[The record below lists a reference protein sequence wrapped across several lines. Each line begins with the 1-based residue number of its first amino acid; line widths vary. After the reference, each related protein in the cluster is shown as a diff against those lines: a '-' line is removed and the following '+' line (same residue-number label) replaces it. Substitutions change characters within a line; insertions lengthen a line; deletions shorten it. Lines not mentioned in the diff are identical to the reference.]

1 MPNHLFSLALVLA
14 LAATATSSRSQ
25 DPPQW
30 KQFQQLTAAQ
40 KELVAAQIAKEV
52 PESPQ
57 LRSLRACVT
66 QSTEPHAERC
76 KRLAERHGKRA
87 LSEAPDTAMPQA
99 VRYAFGLGVIERQQR
114 SAAANPKAEAAE
126 RASEDL
132 AVSVHQA
139 LLGIAPGADRALAT
153 LMYKLDTDT
162 RADQFAAFLHAWRN
176 GSESFYEALDRTAG
190 TKEAVFFYDAMLGDF
205 RTQFGGGDGAPAMG
219 RGLQAAHDDLHDAFL
234 AYRQYRGFREAVA
247 WSLVLRPG
255 RALPGR
261 LQRYEA
267 AAPGAY
273 SLRQQVVMVCDL
285 FEGDVQRL
293 ADEIVRTAQA
303 LPEPVWNG
311 TYDPFPAWSEVFKT
325 QLPRMIEA
333 ASTSDAFLARAQA
346 RRTEEANAISAIAQ
360 AAIEQQSK
368 SPTAPT
374 KH

>member
-1 MPNHLFSLALVLA
+1 MPNHLFSLALA

-57 LRSLRACVT
+57 LRSLRACVKA
-66 QSTEPHAERC
+66 STEPHAERT
-76 KRLAERHGKRA
+76 KRLVERHGKRV
-87 LSEAPDTAMPQA
+87 LSEAPDTAMPLA
-99 VRYAFGLGVIERQQR
+99 VRYAFGLGVIERQER
-114 SAAANPKAEAAE
+114 STAANPKAEAAE
-126 RASEDL
+126 RAAEDL
-132 AVSVHQA
+132 SVSVHQA

-153 LMYKLDTDT
+153 VMYKLDVDT

-176 GSESFYEALDRTAG
+176 GDESFYEALDRTAG
-190 TKEAVFFYDAMLGDF
+190 TKDAVFFYDAMLSDF
-205 RTQFGGGDGAPAMG
+205 RTQFGSGDAGHTLG
-219 RGLQAAHDDLHDAFL
+219 RGLQVAHDALHDAFL

-247 WSLVLRPG
+247 WSLVLPPG
-255 RALPGR
+255 RALPKR

-267 AAPGAY
+267 APAGAY

-285 FEGDVQRL
+285 FEGDVQRIV
-293 ADEIVRTAQA
+293 DEIVRTAPA
-303 LPEPVWNG
+303 LPEPVWIAN
-311 TYDPFPAWSEVFKT
+311 YDPYPAWSELFKT

-333 ASTSDAFLARAQA
+333 ASTSDAFLERALA
-346 RRTEEANAISAIAQ
+346 KRTEEANAITAIAQ
-360 AAIEQQSK
+360 AAIEQQCK
-368 SPTAPT
+368 APTAPT